1 VKDPRSIIRRALV
14 TEKGTA
20 LREAANQY
28 QFEVAP
34 RANKIEIKKAVQKIF
49 NVKVRE
55 VRTMTMPGK
64 AKRMGRY
71 QGHRPDWKR
80 AVVTLEPGQTISL
93 FEEV

>member
-28 QFEVAP
+28 QFEVAT

-71 QGHRPDWKR
+71 LGHRPDWKR

>member
-1 VKDPRSIIRRALV
+1 MRDPRTIVRRALV

-28 QFEVAP
+28 QFEVAT
-34 RANKIEIKKAVQKIF
+34 RANKIEIKQAVQKIF

-64 AKRMGRY
+64 EKRMGRY
-71 QGHRPDWKR
+71 AGRRPDWKR
-80 AVVTLEPGQTISL
+80 AVVTLEPGQTIAL